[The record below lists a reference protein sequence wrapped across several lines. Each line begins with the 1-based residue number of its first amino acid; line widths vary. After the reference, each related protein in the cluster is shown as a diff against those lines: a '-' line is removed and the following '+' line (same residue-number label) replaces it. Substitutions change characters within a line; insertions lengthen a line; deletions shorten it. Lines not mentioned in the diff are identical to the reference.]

1 VTRPRVLVGDDKEN
15 IRKLFEKILA
25 DDYDVVTA
33 KDGTEVLALAGAG
46 DFDVIVA
53 DIRMPGADGFTVL
66 REVQRA
72 KPDVEVVLITAYA
85 TVPAAVQAMKE
96 GAYDYLSKPFEPDE
110 ALLVVERAVERKRLR
125 GQARDLKRALEGSY
139 RFNELIGKS
148 ASMQRVFDLLQRAA
162 ATDATV
168 LISGESGT
176 GKELAAR
183 AIHFGSARE
192 SRPFIAVNC
201 GAIPDTLIE
210 SELFG
215 YVRGAFTGANAD
227 RRGLMEEANGGTLFL
242 DEVGE
247 LPLGLQVRFTRALQE
262 RVVRPVGATKE
273 RKVDVRVV
281 SATNVDLKSAV
292 ADRAFREDL
301 YYRLNVFPIRLPP
314 LRDRREDIPLIA
326 AHLLERHSQRLGIRI
341 EGFEPEALSAL
352 MQYDWPGNV
361 RELENA
367 IERGLAVSSAAR
379 LPLDALPDEI
389 RKAAVHHPGLGQVSD
404 LSYRAAVDLARDRAS
419 RDYLLALMRACSG
432 NVTQAAERAAMERES
447 LHRLLKR
454 YGIRPEDFRSRG

>member
-15 IRKLFEKILA
+15 ILKLFQKILGQ
-25 DDYDVVTA
+25 DYDVVTA
-33 KDGTEVLALAGAG
+33 KDGTELLALAGAG
-46 DFDVIVA
+46 DFDVIVT

-72 KPDVEVVLITAYA
+72 KPDVEVILITAYA
-85 TVPAAVQAMKE
+85 SVPAAVQAMKE

-110 ALLVVERAVERKRLR
+110 ALLVVQRAVERRRLR
-125 GQARDLKRALEGSY
+125 AQARDLKRALEGSY
-139 RFNELIGKS
+139 RFNELVGKS
-148 ASMQRVFDLLQRAA
+148 PAMQEVFDLMHRAA

-183 AIHFGSARE
+183 AIHFASARE
-192 SRPFIAVNC
+192 SRPFVAVNC
-201 GAIPDTLIE
+201 GAIPETLIE

-227 RRGLMEEANGGTLFL
+227 RRGLMEEANTGTLFL

-247 LPLGLQVRFTRALQE
+247 LPLALQVRFTRALQE
-262 RVVRPVGATKE
+262 RVVRPVGATREK
-273 RKVDVRVV
+273 KVDVRVI
-281 SATNVDLKSAV
+281 SATNVDLKAAV
-292 ADRAFREDL
+292 AARAFREDL

-314 LRDRREDIPLIA
+314 LRERREDILLLA
-326 AHLLERHSQRLGIRI
+326 AHLLERHGQRLGIRV
-341 EGFEPEALSAL
+341 EGFEPQALSAL
-352 MQYDWPGNV
+352 LEYDWPGNV

-367 IERGLAVSSAAR
+367 IERSLAVSSAPR
-379 LPLDALPDEI
+379 LPLEALPDEI
-389 RKAAVHHPGLGQVSD
+389 RKAASDHPRLGQLSD
-404 LSYRAAVDLARDRAS
+404 LSYRAVMDLARDRTS
-419 RDYLLALMRACSG
+419 REYLIALMRACSG

-454 YGIRPEDFRSRG
+454 YGIRPEDFRARE